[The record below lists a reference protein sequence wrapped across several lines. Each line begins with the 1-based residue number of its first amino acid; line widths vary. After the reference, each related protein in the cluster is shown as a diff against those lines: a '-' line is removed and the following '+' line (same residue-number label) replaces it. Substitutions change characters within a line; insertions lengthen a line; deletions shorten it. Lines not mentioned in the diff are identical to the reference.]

1 MDLLTDIV
9 RLMEPQTVLWRT
21 VEAQGRWGLGVPY
34 RDTPRFCLVVEG
46 HCWYVPDEGRPMLM
60 REGDYF
66 LLGGRICYCL
76 ASDLKVMPTLNALRR
91 KSREEDYVRWDDPAP
106 GERTRLVGGHFQTGP
121 EHAALLAALLPQMIN
136 LRSSDEEAGR
146 LARVLE
152 LIGAEAVCDLA
163 GRDLV
168 MSRLVEIML
177 VEVLRRPMLQIEGQ
191 RTGWLSGMADPQIAS
206 ALQRM
211 HADVA
216 RQWTV
221 DALAKHVGMSRAVF
235 ARRFHE
241 RVGVAPATY
250 LSNWRI
256 ALAKDALIHSD
267 RSIGDIALSIGY
279 LSDSAFCTAFARIA
293 GKPPA
298 MYRKSHRQQRSAA
311 AR

>member
-9 RLMEPQTVLWRT
+9 RLMQPQSVLWRT
-21 VEAQGRWGLGVPY
+21 VEAAGRWGLGVPS
-34 RDTPRFCLVVEG
+34 RETPRFCLVVEG
-46 HCWYVPDEGRPMLM
+46 NCWYVPDEGRPLHM
-60 REGDYF
+60 RKGDYF
-66 LLGGRICYCL
+66 LLGGKTCYCL
-76 ASDLKVMPTLNALRR
+76 VSDLEVMPTLDAQRR
-91 KSREEDYVRWDDPAP
+91 EARKEDYVRWDDPAP
-106 GERTRLVGGHFQTGP
+106 GDYTRLVGGHFQTGA
-121 EHAALLAALLPQMIN
+121 EHAALIAALLPQMLS

-152 LIGAEAVCDLA
+152 LIGEEAVCDMP
-163 GRDLV
+163 GSNLV

-191 RTGWLSGMADPQIAS
+191 RTGWLSGMADPQIAQ

-211 HADVA
+211 HAEVA
-216 RQWTV
+216 RPWTV

-267 RSIGDIALSIGY
+267 RPIGEIALSIGY
-279 LSDSAFCTAFARIA
+279 LSDSAFCTAFARIT
-293 GKPPA
+293 GNPPA
-298 MYRKSHRQQRSAA
+298 SYRKADRQQRRAA